1 MCGICGFAGRQD
13 DELLARMTA
22 ALVHRGPDA
31 DGFFTSPEASLGFRR
46 LSIIDL
52 ETGNQPVANEDGS
65 VRVVLNGEIYNY
77 RELSAGLV
85 QRGHR
90 FSTHG
95 DAEVIVHLYE
105 ELGEGLLPHLQGMFA
120 FALWDARQ
128 KRLLLA
134 RDRLGIKPLYY
145 TRAGREL
152 FFASEAKSIL
162 ANADFPRRVNRAGV
176 ERLLTYLYLPGADT
190 LMEGIERLPPGHWLG
205 WQNGEVRI
213 EPYWQ
218 VKLDAARAISE
229 SEAVAEFRR
238 RFEEAVESHLV
249 SDVPVGAFLSGGL
262 DSAGV
267 VAQAV
272 RLGQRPTTFTVG
284 FTGAR
289 DERPIARRLAE
300 QFGTEHH
307 ETEIDPAQ
315 FVHDLPQIIW
325 HLEEPTPISFLPL
338 YYLSRFARQHVKV
351 ALVGEGA
358 DELFAGYRRLVPFV
372 TPLGYIPAEAKRRIY
387 LRGLHSLGGNGAGT
401 SDPLLTS
408 LNQKGASPLSALL
421 DFEQR
426 YELPD
431 YQLHR
436 VDRMTMAWGVE
447 ARVPYLDHRLVEFV
461 NTLPDRW
468 KIRRLQR
475 KYLLRRALEGLVPQE
490 ILDGSKRGF
499 GAPFRSWF
507 TGNFLEAAREYVNE
521 KTVRER
527 GFLPVESIEQ
537 LYRPRAWKWSQRRA
551 GSQLFLLVTLEI
563 YCRVFLDQP
572 QPVPLL

>member
-1 MCGICGFAGRQD
+1 MCGICGFVGRRD
-13 DELLARMTA
+13 DDLLARMTA

-52 ETGNQPVANEDGS
+52 VTGNQPVANEDGS
-65 VRVVLNGEIYNY
+65 VRVVLNGEMYNY
-77 RELSAGLV
+77 RELREGLEK
-85 QRGHR
+85 RGHR
-90 FSTHG
+90 FSTQG

-105 ELGEGLLPHLQGMFA
+105 EHGEGLLPHLQGMFGI
-120 FALWDARQ
+120 ALWDSRQ

-134 RDRLGIKPLYY
+134 RDRLGIKPLYIA
-145 TRAGREL
+145 RRGQEL

-162 ANADFPRRVNRAGV
+162 ANPEFPRRLNRAGI
-176 ERLLTYLYLPGADT
+176 ERLLTYLYLPGSDT
-190 LMEGIERLPPGHWLG
+190 LTQGIEKLPPGHWLEWKSG
-205 WQNGEVRI
+205 AVRV

-218 VKLDAARAISE
+218 VKLDAPRAISE
-229 SEAVAEFRR
+229 GDAVAQLRR
-238 RFEEAVESHLV
+238 HFEEAVESHLV

-267 VAQAV
+267 VAQTV
-272 RLGQRPTTFTVG
+272 RLGQRPQTFTVG
-284 FTGAR
+284 FTGAQ
-289 DERPIARRLAE
+289 DERTMARRLAE
-300 QFGTEHH
+300 QFGTEHR

-315 FVHDLPQIIW
+315 IVSDLPQIIW

-338 YYLSRFARQHVKV
+338 YYLSRFAKQHVKV

-358 DELFAGYRRLVPFV
+358 DELFAGYRRLVPFA
-372 TPLGYIPAEAKRRIY
+372 TPLGYLPAATQRRIY

-401 SDPLLTS
+401 ADPLRAA
-408 LNQKGASPLSALL
+408 LNRKAASPLSALL

-461 NTLPDRW
+461 NTLPDDL

-490 ILDGSKRGF
+490 VLEGSKRGF

-507 TGNFLEAAREYVNE
+507 TGSFLEAAREYVNE

-527 GFLPVESIEQ
+527 GFLPVEMVER
-537 LYRPRAWKWSQRRA
+537 LYRPRPWRWSQRRA

-572 QPVPLL
+572 EPVPLV

>member
-1 MCGICGFAGRQD
+1 
-13 DELLARMTA
+13 MTT

-77 RELSAGLV
+77 RELSAGLA

-105 ELGEGLLPHLQGMFA
+105 ELGEGLLPRLQGMFG

-134 RDRLGIKPLYY
+134 RDRLGIKPLYC
-145 TRAGREL
+145 TRTGREL

-162 ANADFPRRVNRAGV
+162 ANADFPRRLNRAGV

-190 LMEGIERLPPGHWLG
+190 LLEGIERLPPGHWLS

-218 VKLDAARAISE
+218 VQLDGVRSISE
-229 SEAVAEFRR
+229 SEAVAEFRQ

-267 VAQAV
+267 VAQAA
-272 RLGQRPTTFTVG
+272 RLGQRPKTFTVG

-300 QFGTEHH
+300 QFGTEHY
-307 ETEIDPAQ
+307 ETEIDPGQ
-315 FVHDLPQIIW
+315 FVNDLPQIIW

-372 TPLGYIPAEAKRRIY
+372 TPLGYMSAGAKRRIY
-387 LRGLHSLGGNGAGT
+387 LRGLHSLGGNGAGAT
-401 SDPLLTS
+401 DPLLAS
-408 LNQKGASPLSALL
+408 LSQKAASPLSALL
-421 DFEQR
+421 NFEQR

-461 NTLPDRW
+461 NTLPDNL
-468 KIRRLQR
+468 KIRRWQR

-490 ILDGSKRGF
+490 ILDGNKRGF

-527 GFLPVESIEQ
+527 GFLPVEMVER
-537 LYRPRAWKWSQRRA
+537 LYRPRAWQWSQRRA